1 MGIDC
6 GPSTS
11 SWPGLSRP
19 STSFRLKRTKGVDA
33 RDKRGHDERV
43 GWVERV
49 GWAKRSVPTITR
61 CGWARFALPALQ
73 VLAILLAAP
82 LAAAQ
87 PIEDKVQA
95 CAACHGENGIPPDKS
110 WPVIW
115 GQHQGYLYLQLRD
128 FKSGTRKNDVM
139 GPIAE
144 KLDRDEML
152 AVAFYFSQKAWPNLR
167 QTRALDAIAPQAL
180 RTNASVGCT
189 GCHQAGYQGEGTQ
202 PRLAGQ
208 SADYILKSMMDFRTR
223 RRGNNPGMSDL
234 MNATS
239 EDDLKALAAYLAG
252 L

>member
-1 MGIDC
+1 VI
-6 GPSTS
+6 
-11 SWPGLSRP
+11 
-19 STSFRLKRTKGVDA
+19 A
-33 RDKRGHDERV
+33 
-43 GWVERV
+43 
-49 GWAKRSVPTITR
+49 A
-61 CGWARFALPALQ
+61 
-73 VLAILLAAP
+73 LAAAP
-82 LAAAQ
+82 FAAAQ
-87 PIEDKVQA
+87 PIEDKAQA

-128 FKSGTRKNDVM
+128 FKSGARKNDVM

-144 KLDRDEML
+144 KLEREDML
-152 AVAFYFSQKAWPNLR
+152 GIALYFSQKAWPNLR
-167 QTRALDAIAPQAL
+167 QARAVDAVATRALRA
-180 RTNASVGCT
+180 NASVGCT

-208 SADYILKSMMDFRTR
+208 NADYILKSMMDFRTR
-223 RRGNNPGMSDL
+223 LRRNNPGMSDL